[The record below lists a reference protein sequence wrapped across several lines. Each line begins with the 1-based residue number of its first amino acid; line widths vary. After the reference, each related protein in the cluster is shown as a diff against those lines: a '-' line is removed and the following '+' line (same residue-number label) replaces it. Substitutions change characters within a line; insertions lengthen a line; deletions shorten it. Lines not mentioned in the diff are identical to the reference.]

1 MITSDHTAAPHTQL
15 PAGASTHSARSAFTS
30 IVKGLIFAN
39 HLSASGIDSTGTK
52 ADEMN
57 VSGKTAM
64 KPSELA
70 ASGEETS
77 IPSSANIHE
86 NAYPNR
92 TNSPIPPTISSA
104 LAWNEK

>member
-1 MITSDHTAAPHTQL
+1 M
-15 PAGASTHSARSAFTS
+15 PAGSPIHSARIASTT
-30 IVKGLIFAN
+30 IVNGLISAN
-39 HLSASGIDSTGTK
+39 HCSAAGIDSTGTN

-77 IPSSANIHE
+77 RPSSAKTHE
-86 NAYPNR
+86 NA
-92 TNSPIPPTISSA
+92 
-104 LAWNEK
+104 